1 MNLKLVLLSSALL
14 AISACNKEEKKA
26 EITPKAKE
34 KKNCIYSIESSKVN
48 WTAYK
53 FTEKVG
59 VGGSFDSV
67 KTLAPSQSINPVKA
81 LENASVEIK
90 ASSVNSKLG
99 LRDERIQRLF
109 FSPLVDSGNIK
120 AVVTKLGPTG
130 SGTLVVVMNGIEKE
144 VEFESEYTD
153 GLTLK
158 ATINTSDFNAQNSVK
173 ALNEECKNEHRGKD
187 GKTVLWP
194 DVSVEVEFT
203 LAEKCGE

>member
-26 EITPKAKE
+26 EVASKTKE

-90 ASSVNSKLG
+90 ASSVNSNLA

-109 FSPLVDSGNIK
+109 FNPLVDSGNIRAIVK
-120 AVVTKLGPTG
+120 ELGPNG
-130 SGTLVVVMNGIEKE
+130 SGTLVVVLNGIEKE
-144 VEFESEYTD
+144 VKFQSEYKEA
-153 GLTLK
+153 LTLK
-158 ATINTSDFNAQNSVK
+158 ANLNTSDFNAQSSIA
-173 ALNEECKNEHRGKD
+173 ALNEECKDVHRGKD
-187 GKTVLWP
+187 GKSVLWP
-194 DVSVEVEFT
+194 DVSVEVEFA